1 MFFQENA
8 QALLQVNRWHQPL
21 IERLQ
26 AISTATDVTLLETA
40 DGNYTL
46 QYKGILL
53 HNPEHPV
60 QEAQTGA
67 QRCKPGKGRVRI
79 LLGMGLGY
87 LLQAVYEQHEGNIVI
102 YEPDLAFLKFILEN
116 VNLAEYLGSGR
127 VCIVTSW
134 PGLKTVLDSQGRG
147 IIQLDI
153 AFLTGMVM
161 LYKAELADMTRQLEY
176 WQDKRMMDVNTC
188 ERYHLDWMETLL
200 KNVPSLAQTEPINAL
215 EAKFAGKPAL
225 VISSG
230 PSLDHAIDSIRLL
243 ADSMVLIAVG
253 GALRRLWQAGI
264 TPDFA
269 LFYDSIG
276 MKEQFNGLPP
286 EYLRN
291 VIFIMGPN
299 SQHECF
305 EAPARARMF
314 FLGENKPVFSDW
326 IDEVLGQKHLR
337 LLGGATVSLVA
348 LELALTMKCDPVALV
363 GQDLAFPNNQVY
375 AGGVMME
382 TDGENVLKLKK
393 HENLYVEEAAIT
405 TIRGQNG
412 ETLNTLKMYQV
423 FLKQF
428 EEFAQYLRKQGNPV
442 RLYNASIG
450 GAAIEGYALKPL
462 SEFVGLFEP
471 WKAPLAVEKPP
482 MIPEELVA
490 YRSMKLQGGLT
501 AFNGHLQN
509 AVSRC
514 KRIQRNLP
522 VGKFQQVSPLEAN
535 KLTQALQEAQTDFA
549 EILKSSPMI
558 EYLLRVEWNAL
569 ESTLQHGSLA
579 EQFEAMRVLLANAV
593 QMLNDTI
600 LPWVKQAQA
609 QLSHPKVAAS
619 ESLDLVPENESKRA

>member
-8 QALLQVNRWHQPL
+8 QALLQVNRWHQRL
-21 IERLQ
+21 IDRLN
-26 AISTATDVTLLETA
+26 AVSSAPDVTLLETA

-46 QYKGILL
+46 HYKGVLL
-53 HNPEHPV
+53 HDENHPL

-67 QRCKPGKGRVRI
+67 QRCKPGKERVHI

-87 LLQAVYEQHEGNIVI
+87 LLQAVFENCEGNIVV
-102 YEPDLAFLKFILEN
+102 YEPDLAFLKFIFEN

-127 VCIVTSW
+127 VCIVASW
-134 PGLKTVLDSQGRG
+134 PELQAVLESQGRG

-153 AFLTGMVM
+153 AFLTGTVM
-161 LYKAELADMTRQLEY
+161 LYKTQLADMTRRLEE
-176 WQDKRMMDVNTC
+176 WQDKRIMDVNTC

-200 KNVPSLAQTEPINAL
+200 KNIPSLAQAEPINAL
-215 EAKFAGKPAL
+215 DAKFAGKPAL

-230 PSLDHAIDSIRLL
+230 PSLDQAIDSVRLL

-276 MKEQFNGLPP
+276 MREQFNGLPP

-291 VIFIMGPN
+291 VIFILCPN

-305 EAPARARMF
+305 EAPARAKMF
-314 FLGENKPVFSDW
+314 FLGNNKPVFSDW
-326 IDEVLGQKHLR
+326 IDEVLGHKHFR
-337 LLGGATVSLVA
+337 LLGGATVSMVA
-348 LELALTMKCDPVALV
+348 LELALAMKCDPVVLV

-382 TDGENVLKLKK
+382 TDGDNVLKLQT
-393 HENLYVEEAAIT
+393 HENLYVEEASIT

-423 FLKQF
+423 FLRQF
-428 EEFAQYLRKQGNPV
+428 EEFAQYLRKLGNPV
-442 RLYNASIG
+442 QLYNASMG
-450 GAAIEGYALKPL
+450 GAAIEGYALRPL
-462 SEFVGLFEP
+462 SEFVGLFES

-482 MIPEELVA
+482 LTPEELVTH
-490 YRSMKLQGGLT
+490 RRMKLQNGLV
-501 AFNGHLQN
+501 AFSGHLQN

-522 VGKFQQVSPLEAN
+522 AGQFEQVSPLEAD
-535 KLTQALQEAQTDFA
+535 KLTRAMLEAQKDFA
-549 EILKSSPMI
+549 EIMQTSPMI
-558 EYLLRVEWNAL
+558 DYLLHVEWDAAAAKFK
-569 ESTLQHGSLA
+569 HGSIA
-579 EQFEAMRVLLANAV
+579 EQYEVMRGLLANV
-593 QMLNDTI
+593 IQMLAGKV
-600 LPWVKQAQA
+600 LPWVQQAQS
-609 QLSHPKVAAS
+609 QLNTMPAETADTMAA
-619 ESLDLVPENESKRA
+619 LPD